1 MRKVEHTS
9 NRAASRKLLRA
20 VSLLNL
26 AGRQLSAAGNVSND
40 RYHRNKL
47 HSLALGLRE
56 LSLPLSR
63 IASVLG
69 RGGDL

>member
-9 NRAASRKLLRA
+9 PRAASRRVARA
-20 VSLLNL
+20 VSFLTL
-26 AGRQLSAAGNVSND
+26 AGEQLAAASHASPD

-47 HSLALGLRE
+47 HSFSIGIRE

-63 IASVLG
+63 IASHLERG
-69 RGGDL
+69 RHQ